1 MEADAIARKFRA
13 RAPRGAGKVELASR
27 MPADVRVVGM
37 SGLRLP
43 ELSGQAFAGIVM
55 AGLAGGLDPKLEIGE
70 VVVDARSTWRA
81 SRLEFKRAEFLTVS
95 DAVTSASQ
103 KSELFRQTGAGVVEM
118 ENEQVRKLAASY
130 GIPFLGIRAISDA
143 AADSID
149 PAVLAFIDPFGA
161 VKINEV
167 ISEMVRR
174 PSIIK
179 KLRNLSKA
187 SAAALERLADAVKEV
202 IDGPGT
208 L

>member
-143 AADSID
+143 AEDSID